1 MQTIMKRIGSLA
13 LVLVLILTLL
23 PTAMWSVS
31 AAKSSAGTEVVSK
44 LDFVKMESI
53 AEGGT
58 DDEKAASKAKAKDAL
73 IKAGA
78 VEAENLF
85 LKGNHETIVNPGG
98 YNGQGWYVQ
107 KAAATSGEKISNAVL
122 HLDYWVGTGD
132 PQGYIEVHVSTDN
145 KNYTKVWE
153 QRKGNGDPFVYSTRQ
168 NVAVELPVSGGPKE
182 IYVKVIME
190 HFHTYEGAAVACST
204 ITLNRDPKSYQ
215 KVQSSKK
222 AEECTMVTSINSFN
236 ALTPGEVTA
245 EDIGAVDEVNM
256 YFGIDDVPLLTPRNG
271 YEAATATWKVEAA
284 EGEPLHDCVLTMVG
298 RTWWMTESVKNDNYL
313 KVYASVDGKSFK
325 EVKEFRSNDNQD
337 DTQKIIVDVSEVVK
351 GYAQAYVKLEWM
363 VYDSPWIFGMRSIT
377 LTGNTAGIDN
387 SAGAP
392 SKMAVSNVQSFTSL
406 PVGGADKEALGAH
419 KTGNLYFGYNKTP
432 LLTAT
437 EAGEDAYAIW
447 KINAMEGETFDDC
460 WLTLVGRFGY
470 VDAAKKEST
479 ALKVSVSTDA
489 EKYTDVKTI
498 TPTEDQTDTQK
509 IAIDLTAQAFGLSEL
524 YVKLYWT
531 SKDDPAGMGLRSM
544 SLVAN
549 AGADY
554 DAYTPANEDRVITDD
569 EMPAGEGDEPDTN
582 TTTTDA
588 PDTDATKPVD
598 TPKENNNGWIVWVIV
613 AAVVVLAG
621 GGFCVWWFVLR
632 KKPEAAAED
641 AAEVT
646 EEQPAEP
653 TEEPA
658 ADGETAE

>member
-58 DDEKAASKAKAKDAL
+58 DEEKAASKAKAKDAI

-78 VEAENLF
+78 VDAENLF

-107 KAAATSGEKISNAVL
+107 KATATSGEKITNAVL
-122 HLDYWVGTGD
+122 HLDYWVCTGD
-132 PQGYIEVHVSTDN
+132 PQGYIEVHFSTDN
-145 KNYTKVWE
+145 QNYTKVWE
-153 QRKGNGDPFVYSTRQ
+153 QKKGNGDPYIYATRQ

-182 IYVKVIME
+182 LYVKVVME
-190 HFHTYEGAAVACST
+190 HFQTYEGAAVACST

-222 AEECTMVTSINSFN
+222 PEECTMVTSINSFN
-236 ALTPGEVTA
+236 ALAPGEVTA

-256 YFGIDDVPLLTPRNG
+256 YFGIDEVPLLTPRNG

-325 EVKEFRSNDNQD
+325 EVKEFRSNDNED
-337 DTQKIIVDVSEVVK
+337 DTQKIIVDVSSVVK

-363 VYDSPWIFGMRSIT
+363 VYDSPWIFGMRSVT

-554 DAYTPANEDRVITDD
+554 DAYTPANEDRVITDE
-569 EMPAGEGDEPDTN
+569 EMPAGDTT

-653 TEEPA
+653 TEESA